1 MRAGHFQSRPCSM
14 TGPLTLPEFLI
25 CYQQTYNNVMPKTNI
40 LKYYVDALGED
51 VMIEALAKTRREMAS
66 RSPRAER
73 KISPVTNPI
82 MRFMIQT
89 VELRDGKLHQN
100 FRTSVLDENQYVY
113 FNVTGGALRLVS
125 EEVKDNSGYINELKR
140 GMLGI
145 DIGGALSDLN
155 ELISG
160 AFYKQL
166 GHRISFA
173 NGHGK
178 PDVDILG
185 TQYATDAKLF
195 PGGRIQ
201 LQAALNESRTLI
213 PEVFSN
219 QSAGDVIVFI
229 RTPDKKSIH
238 ASLKKLLAHIEDN
251 PEERFKDDSIGVLA
265 IPNHYQ
271 AGDLTIRFLP
281 QDFRVHFQAVWPMD
295 KAVDLL
301 KQQIIQSIKQS
312 QRVNKRAITWVF
324 VPDDAKKHAIQSS
337 ALRFAAGFHQ
347 FVESQSQE
355 GLQQV
360 VVYSVV
366 PTREGNKIG
375 ASISTDVY
383 GHPVKDI
390 LITRDTVHA
399 FLGNLLKTAEIIIP

>member
-1 MRAGHFQSRPCSM
+1 
-14 TGPLTLPEFLI
+14 
-25 CYQQTYNNVMPKTNI
+25 MPKTNI
-40 LKYYVDALGED
+40 LQYYIDALGED
-51 VMIEALAKTRREMAS
+51 LIIEALAKTKSEMTS

-82 MRFMIQT
+82 MRFMVQT
-89 VELRDGKLHQN
+89 VELKGDKLHQN

-125 EEVKDNSGYINELKR
+125 EEVKSNNEYVNELKR
-140 GMLGI
+140 GLLGI

-166 GHRISFA
+166 GHKIAFA
-173 NGHGK
+173 SGHGK
-178 PDVDILG
+178 PDVDILS
-185 TQYATDAKLF
+185 TKYATDAKLF
-195 PGGRIQ
+195 PGGQIQ

-213 PEVFSN
+213 PEVFAG
-219 QSAGDVIVFI
+219 QPAGDVIVFI
-229 RTPDKKSIH
+229 RNPDKKSIH
-238 ASLKKLLAHIEDN
+238 ASLKKLLAHIESGSD
-251 PEERFKDDSIGVLA
+251 EQFKDDCIGILA
-265 IPNHYQ
+265 VPNHYR

-301 KQQIIQSIKQS
+301 KRQITRSIKQS
-312 QRVNKRAITWVF
+312 QRVDKRAITWVF
-324 VPDDAKKHAIQSS
+324 VPDDAKKHAIQSN
-337 ALRFAAGFHQ
+337 ALRFAAGFRQ
-347 FVESQSQE
+347 FVESQSHE

-383 GHPVKDI
+383 GNPVKDV
-390 LITRDTVHA
+390 LITQDIVHK
-399 FLGNLLKTAEIIIP
+399 FLEKLLKTAEIIIP